1 MAGPLQGIRVIE
13 LVGQG
18 PGPYGA
24 MVLADLG
31 ADVIAVERPEVAA
44 RVNRDRL
51 PTNPLMRGKR
61 SIALDLKSP
70 TDIATLL
77 DFTDRAD
84 AFIDPFRPGVCERL
98 GIGPDVVCE
107 RNPRM
112 IYGRMTGWGQD
123 GPLAHTAGHDI
134 DYISLSGALH
144 LIGYEGQPPTP
155 PINLLGDFAGGGL
168 VLAMG
173 VACAV
178 VERFSS
184 GRGQVIDTAMV
195 DGAAMILGPFFS
207 AFTNGFWG
215 ERGTNHLDGGAHF
228 YNVYETADHKWVSV
242 GAIEPQFYAEL
253 VHRLGVADDAL
264 LQSAEQNN
272 RKVWAAAKQRMA
284 DVFRSKTRAEWEA
297 IFDGSDACFAPVL
310 SPSEVATHPHTAAR
324 GTVVTING
332 VVQAQAAPRFSRTE
346 AKAGVP
352 CHSGQHSVDEVLS
365 SWT

>member
-51 PTNPLMRGKR
+51 ATNPMMRGKR

-77 DFTDRAD
+77 DLTDRAD

-195 DGAAMILGPFFS
+195 DGAAMILGPFSQHSLVVFGVN
-207 AFTNGFWG
+207 AVLIILMAGLIFTMSMRRPTASGFQLG
-215 ERGTNHLDGGAHF
+215 LLNRSFMLNSC
-228 YNVYETADHKWVSV
+228 SV
-242 GAIEPQFYAEL
+242 L
-253 VHRLGVADDAL
+253 
-264 LQSAEQNN
+264 EQLMMPCCN
-272 RKVWAAAKQRMA
+272 Q
-284 DVFRSKTRAEWEA
+284 
-297 IFDGSDACFAPVL
+297 P
-310 SPSEVATHPHTAAR
+310 
-324 GTVVTING
+324 
-332 VVQAQAAPRFSRTE
+332 SRTI
-346 AKAGVP
+346 AKCGRQPNNAW
-352 CHSGQHSVDEVLS
+352 LRS
-365 SWT
+365 S

>member
-24 MVLADLG
+24 MILADLG
-31 ADVIAVERPEVAA
+31 ADVIAIERPEVTA

-51 PTNPLMRGKR
+51 PTNPMMRGKR

-77 DFTDRAD
+77 DLTDRAD

-144 LIGYEGQPPTP
+144 LVGYEGQPPTP

-178 VERFSS
+178 VERFGS
-184 GRGQVIDTAMV
+184 GRGQVIDAAMV

-228 YNVYETADHKWVSV
+228 YNVYETSDHKWVSV

-253 VHRLGVADDAL
+253 VHRLGISDDAL
-264 LQSAEQNN
+264 LASAEQNN
-272 RKVWAAAKQRMA
+272 RGGWAAAKQRMA
-284 DVFRSKTRAEWEA
+284 EVFSSKTRSEWEA

-352 CHSGQHSVDEVLS
+352 CHSGQHSVGDILS
-365 SWT
+365 SWA